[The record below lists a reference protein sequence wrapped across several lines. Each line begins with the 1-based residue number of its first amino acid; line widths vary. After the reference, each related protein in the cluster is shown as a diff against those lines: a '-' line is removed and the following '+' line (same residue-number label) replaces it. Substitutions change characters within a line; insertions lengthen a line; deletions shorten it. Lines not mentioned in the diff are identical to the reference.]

1 MTYDSDEDN
10 KAKKLSNVSSM
21 AQQLKLKK
29 ATVPKVALSSLEWS
43 ANKRQIVI
51 CTRTHSQMIQ
61 LVNELKKCSK
71 FANRVSIVSLTS
83 RKGLCVHPSI
93 KKVESVQLLTE
104 KCEDLT
110 EKSKCPYNDQDL
122 TSILSTNLLTAATD
136 IEELGS

>member
-1 MTYDSDEDN
+1 
-10 KAKKLSNVSSM
+10 
-21 AQQLKLKK
+21 
-29 ATVPKVALSSLEWS
+29 
-43 ANKRQIVI
+43 
-51 CTRTHSQMIQ
+51 MIQ

-83 RKGLCVHPSI
+83 RKGLCVHPSM